1 MKLLLDT
8 HVLLWA
14 LADDPRLGTTI
25 RTEIERPSDTL
36 FVSAATIWEVEI
48 KVALGKLSLGEEL
61 VGVLVGSSIETLP
74 ISWFHAQ
81 TAGRLPRHHGDPFDR
96 MLIAQ
101 AQCDGLT
108 LVSNDHAFAQYD
120 VSIFDP
126 SD

>member
-1 MKLLLDT
+1 MTHLLDAHT
-8 HVLLWA
+8 LIWSQDDTSQLTAAAIVA
-14 LADDPRLGTTI
+14 LTNPANDRLI
-25 RTEIERPSDTL
+25 
-36 FVSAATIWEVEI
+36 SAATIWEVEI

-61 VGVLVGSSIETLP
+61 VGVLVGSSIEPLP

-108 LVSNDHAFAQYD
+108 LVSNDGAFAQYD
-120 VSIFDP
+120 VPIFDP